1 MVHVQKRIY
10 IGLFVLQYFTT
21 RQWDFKTENYRNIY
35 RSLTESE
42 KIMFEMD
49 TEKIDT
55 AIYLKKLILGGRQ
68 YCMKEPLSTLPKA
81 RIHLKL

>member
-21 RQWDFKTENYRNIY
+21 RLWDFKIENFRNLSK
-35 RSLTESE
+35 SLNAEE
-42 KIMFEMD
+42 KVMFNMD
-49 TEKIDT
+49 TESMDT
-55 AIYLKKLILGGRQ
+55 TIYLKKLILGGRQ

-81 RIHLKL
+81 RIQMKA